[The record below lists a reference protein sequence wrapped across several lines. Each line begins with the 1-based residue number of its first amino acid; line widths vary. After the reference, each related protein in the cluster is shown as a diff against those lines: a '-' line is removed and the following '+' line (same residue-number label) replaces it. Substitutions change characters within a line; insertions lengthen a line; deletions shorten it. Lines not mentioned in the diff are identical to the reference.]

1 MTHNLILSEESH
13 QSFGFT
19 MGSGG
24 SPGEGVGRRR
34 VRRLCIRLYVMYL
47 CVCVLSSGEEGNGI
61 LCSDQ
66 WSWKRP
72 IRWFDKQ
79 QGRPPWNIAS
89 GVWASLTVSASAYNH
104 MRVCRQQNRKE
115 SGNTVMFVCVCV
127 CVIYRIKRETVEN
140 CASTHANDHTCSCTW
155 LETCVNTAHS
165 FCFGFFFTLCIFTCA
180 PLKDETIDQSNKMK
194 AGLGRAAW
202 NSLLFWM
209 RWRTDVDKRSTWNI
223 TRTPAVEA
231 FTGGLADSGH
241 AV

>member
-24 SPGEGVGRRR
+24 SPGEWAGRRR
-34 VRRLCIRLYVMYL
+34 VCAGLCIRLYVMYL

-89 GVWASLTVSASAYNH
+89 GVCASLNVSVSAYNR

-115 SGNTVMFVCVCV
+115 SGNTVMCVCV
-127 CVIYRIKRETVEN
+127 FVCFCVCNLQNQKRDSARL
-140 CASTHANDHTCSCTW
+140 CIHTC
-155 LETCVNTAHS
+155 
-165 FCFGFFFTLCIFTCA
+165 
-180 PLKDETIDQSNKMK
+180 
-194 AGLGRAAW
+194 
-202 NSLLFWM
+202 
-209 RWRTDVDKRSTWNI
+209 
-223 TRTPAVEA
+223 
-231 FTGGLADSGH
+231 
-241 AV
+241 